1 MLRVNS
7 LIVTKANLKEVQD
20 KLNIIYKY
28 NETNNVNYSNLTKKQ
43 SGINER
49 LEWAPLQAIKSHYE
63 AKVRRLTNGIKN
75 NRQNKLVSKVFK

>member
-7 LIVTKANLKEVQD
+7 LINTKANLKEVQD
-20 KLNIIYKY
+20 KLDIIYKY

-49 LEWAPLQAIKSHYE
+49 LEMNHLISWKKHLE
-63 AKVRRLTNGIKN
+63 AHVRRLTNGIRN